1 MAAVRVY
8 IERSFAAIL
17 TWVDG
22 SFKEPPPWKERK
34 KNGTIFWRSA
44 SLRPALFQEKE
55 ELEFLDKTSVK
66 KFETRSNYFQKFL
79 TIYIFL
85 LLFCLFLDNEPHSVT

>member
-17 TWVDG
+17 IWVDG

-34 KNGTIFWRSA
+34 KNRTIFWRSA

-55 ELEFLDKTSVK
+55 ELESLDKTSVK

-85 LLFCLFLDNEPHSVT
+85 LLFCLFLDNEPH